1 PQPQPQPLSQPY
13 PAIQGLNLDKSTM
26 KNKVFIVHGH
36 DELVKEKVA
45 RFIAQVG
52 LDPII
57 LHEQFSGSKTIIEK
71 IEHYADQ
78 ACYAIVLYTPCDRG
92 AKANEKSPKYRARQN
107 VVFEHGYFIGKLGR
121 DKVTAV
127 VKGDIELPNDFS
139 GVVYEK
145 FDDTDSWKLALAK
158 EMRGGGCEIDLNAL
172 A

>member
-1 PQPQPQPLSQPY
+1 
-13 PAIQGLNLDKSTM
+13 M
-26 KNKVFIVHGH
+26 
-36 DELVKEKVA
+36 
-45 RFIAQVG
+45 
-52 LDPII
+52 
-57 LHEQFSGSKTIIEK
+57 
-71 IEHYADQ
+71 
-78 ACYAIVLYTPCDRG
+78 LYTPCDRG